1 MPTLPRRR
9 SHPLRHLPNLITTA
23 RLLSVP
29 LLAGLAWLHLAPA
42 FAGVLVAA
50 LLSDVLDGWLARRFD
65 LQSEAGAG
73 LDALTQFALFF
84 VTVFGL
90 LEFQPQV
97 LKSHGWAWLLVLG
110 LWTLRSFVALVR
122 YQRPARLQT
131 HLSRAAGGALGLF
144 LAWLFSVGFS
154 PMLMG
159 IAVTLVVVS
168 SLEELLLMALLPT
181 WRDDVRGLWWLA
193 QARRAV
199 RGR

>member
-1 MPTLPRRR
+1 MPTLHRRR
-9 SHPLRHLPNLITTA
+9 PALRHLPNLITTA
-23 RLLSVP
+23 RLLGVP
-29 LLAGLAWLHLAPA
+29 LLAGLAWLHLAAA
-42 FAGVLVAA
+42 FAGVLVVA
-50 LLSDVLDGWLARRFD
+50 LLSDMLDGWLARRFE

-97 LKSHGWAWLLVLG
+97 LKNHGWAWLLVLG
-110 LWTLRSFVALVR
+110 LWTLRSLVGLVR
-122 YQRPARLQT
+122 YRRPARLQT
-131 HLSRAAGGALGLF
+131 HLSRAAGGMLGLF

-154 PMLMG
+154 PLLMG
-159 IAVTLVVVS
+159 LAVALVVAA

-181 WRDDVRGLWWLA
+181 WRDDVRGLWWLM
-193 QARRAV
+193 QARRAA